1 MHSLRT
7 LLFLVAP
14 LLPQP
19 SLARAQDPVQA
30 STADS
35 SGGTLKPGDVVRLK
49 IWREPDLSGDF
60 LVDETGAVVLPKLG
74 RIQVVGLSPDSLKS
88 NLIGSFSVYLR
99 NPAIDVVLLRRIT
112 ILGGVRNPGLY
123 PVDPTMT
130 IADAYT
136 LAGGI
141 APEGKLNE
149 VELVR
154 GGQRTKYKIS
164 GATRIAD
171 TPLRSGDQLYV
182 PTRSW
187 LARNTWAI
195 TAAIGTTSTILFA
208 LLR

>member
-1 MHSLRT
+1 MHSLRSV
-7 LLFLVAP
+7 LLIVSLFLLPAIVRGQDDAP
-14 LLPQP
+14 AAP
-19 SLARAQDPVQA
+19 
-30 STADS
+30 ADS

-60 LVDETGAVVLPKLG
+60 LVAETGAVVLPKLG
-74 RIQVVGLSPDSLKS
+74 RVQVVGLSPDSLKS
-88 NLIGSFSVYLR
+88 SLIGSYSVYLR

-130 IADAYT
+130 LADAYT

-154 GGQRTKYKIS
+154 GEQRTTYKLS
-164 GATRIAD
+164 GTTRIAD

-187 LARNTWAI
+187 LSRNTWAV
-195 TAAIGTTSTILFA
+195 TAAIGTTTTILFA

>member
-1 MHSLRT
+1 MYSLRAV
-7 LLFLVAP
+7 LLLAA
-14 LLPQP
+14 LLLQP
-19 SLARAQDPVQA
+19 SLAPAQDSAAAA
-30 STADS
+30 SVDT

-60 LVDETGAVVLPKLG
+60 VVDENGIVVVPKLG
-74 RIQVVGLSPDSLKS
+74 RVQVVGLSPDSLKS
-88 NLIGSFSVYLR
+88 HLINSYSVYLR

-130 IADAYT
+130 LAEAYA

-141 APEGKLNE
+141 SPEGKLDE

-154 GGQRTKYKIS
+154 GGQRTSYKIS

-187 LARNTWAI
+187 LARNTWAV